1 MTMAAPEGF
10 LASPRAFL
18 AAIALIS
25 PSGPSAGAQ
34 TALSVTV
41 MGDPRD
47 SRVAAVEDAVA
58 FWNQELERLAAS
70 VRLGPVHVV
79 DPTLSDRDLRDLSE
93 EVKSR
98 RGERKLEALIDRI
111 PGDVIVALSGVDL
124 VSYAVPRRSGIRG
137 FIALRRSDIKPLSLP
152 NVARNT
158 AAHELGHVLG
168 LEHNADPSTLMC
180 GRPAPCRPSGFA
192 SDTGRFFP
200 LTSSDERS
208 LRARWP

>member
-1 MTMAAPEGF
+1 MAAPTGF
-10 LASPRAFL
+10 LASPRTFL
-18 AAIALIS
+18 AAIALVL
-25 PSGPSAGAQ
+25 PFAASAAQ
-34 TALSVTV
+34 TPLSVTV
-41 MGDPRD
+41 MADPRD

-58 FWNQELERLAAS
+58 FWNRELERLGTS
-70 VRLGPVHVV
+70 VRLGPVRVV

-93 EVKSR
+93 EVGSP
-98 RGERKLEALIDRI
+98 RGERKLEALIERI
-111 PGDVIVALSGVDL
+111 PGDVIVALSGADL
-124 VSYAVPRRSGIRG
+124 MSYAAPWRREIKG
-137 FIALRRSDIKPLSLP
+137 FIALRRGDIEPLSLP

-192 SDTGRFFP
+192 SATERFFP

-208 LRARWP
+208 LSASWP